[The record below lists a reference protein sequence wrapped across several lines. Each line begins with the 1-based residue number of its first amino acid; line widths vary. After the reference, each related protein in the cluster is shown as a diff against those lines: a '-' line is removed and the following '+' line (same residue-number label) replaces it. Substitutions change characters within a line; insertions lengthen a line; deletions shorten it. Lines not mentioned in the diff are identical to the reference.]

1 VEEEQRWG
9 KWGAEKSSREF
20 PGLYTDIWSRSMVGG
35 LGRGWVPWAASE
47 GGTVVR
53 VQGSGRRHRWLAGVV
68 TVEAVLEG

>member
-35 LGRGWVPWAASE
+35 LGRDWAPWAASE
-47 GGTVVR
+47 DGIVVQ
-53 VQGSGRRHRWLAGVV
+53 VQGSGRWRRWLAGVV
-68 TVEAVLEG
+68 TVEVVSEG